1 MDQSSAFA
9 GGKTFAPGSRITF
22 STLNF
27 FDTTIGELNLAASNV
42 PKTLGTQHTHS
53 TRSKSEKRRLKRHAA
68 ALG

>member
-9 GGKTFAPGSRITF
+9 GGETFALGSRITF
-22 STLNF
+22 GTLNF
-27 FDTTIGELNLAASNV
+27 FDTTIGELSLAAPNV

-53 TRSKSEKRRLKRHAA
+53 TRNKSEKRRLKRHAA